1 MRAESYMTSHYII
14 LEVFLGQPL
23 DTSFGL
29 LQFYGH
35 GSRLVCEVVTK
46 LGQEKGGGFCADIL

>member
-1 MRAESYMTSHYII
+1 MTSHYII